1 MVWFFI
7 LLYFISD
14 KWSVVATEFVLLL
27 VFALC
32 LIVCLLV
39 QKKKNVVLFFL
50 QHKIVLVINNFI
62 YDAIEK
68 LEV

>member
-32 LIVCLLV
+32 IIVCLLV

-50 QHKIVLVINNFI
+50 QHKIVLVITNFI

>member
-50 QHKIVLVINNFI
+50 QHKIVLVITNFI

>member
-1 MVWFFI
+1 MVLFFI

-50 QHKIVLVINNFI
+50 QHKIVLVITNFI

>member
-32 LIVCLLV
+32 LIVCLSV

-50 QHKIVLVINNFI
+50 QHKIVLVITNFI

>member
-7 LLYFISD
+7 LLYFVSD

-50 QHKIVLVINNFI
+50 QHKIVLVITNFI